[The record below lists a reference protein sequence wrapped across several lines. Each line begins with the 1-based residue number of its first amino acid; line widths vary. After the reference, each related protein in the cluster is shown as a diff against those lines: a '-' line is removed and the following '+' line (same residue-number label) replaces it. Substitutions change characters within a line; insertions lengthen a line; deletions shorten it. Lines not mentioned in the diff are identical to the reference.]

1 MLAVAAVNYL
11 CALPLNRHSL
21 SPAVRKLLLW
31 VAILGSLSFLVY
43 FKYAAFFLNT
53 LGSLLGKGRW
63 MEPLSLPI
71 GISFYTFQALTYTVD
86 VYRGKAPVQRDPAK
100 LLLYI
105 SCFPQLIAGPIVQ
118 YADIAQRLDH
128 RTVTMNGYIRGF
140 HRFAVGLSKKV
151 LLANLCGAA
160 LLEVGTAA
168 DGGMT
173 VLRAWMSILLYT
185 FQIYFDFSAYSD
197 MAIGI
202 GAMLGFKYKENF
214 DHPYLACSITEFW
227 RRWHMSLGA
236 FFRDYVYIPL
246 GGSRRGPWR
255 TALNLL
261 IVWGLTGLWHGA
273 SWNFLLWGLFYGLLL
288 IFEKMVLGDRLE
300 RIPRLIRWPVT
311 IFLVMLGFILFY
323 YEDLHLV
330 LAHLLAIFGGS
341 WDGGVL
347 GAIPLADERGLLL
360 LYKYALPLVLMA
372 LCSTPLY
379 QTLSAR
385 WKKAMPKGQMLA
397 AMDTV
402 IDEAEPEP
410 VLPSAAPSAVPQP
423 ETTPS
428 AAPEATPSAEPKPTA
443 SPTPSATPGEAA
455 FSLTRLPATPTPAAG
470 RTPLYEYTQIQDTD
484 TRAAVSIKLRGTDG
498 SETEI
503 AQYRKWHIEQ
513 GASLFNRLLS
523 LLPED
528 GHMYVVMAQ
537 RGEHVFQYTMGLD
550 KYTAYVSEVEDYL
563 EPLLDERITLF
574 RAMDILEPHIR
585 AGEYVYFMTDHHWTV
600 RGAYYVHKAM
610 VEAQG
615 LRAVPLEDY
624 VLTRQQGYYRGQNYN
639 TVAGLLP
646 KDARDYVEQAEPGIP
661 YTFYRVNDIT
671 ELTEMPLND
680 PKEGGYQAI
689 LWLNMR
695 PWKLIRTYE
704 NTGRKMLL
712 VCDSMGMAFAPFM
725 ACYYDEVHIV
735 RPHETYYSTAQAGGT
750 IPWALTTTLP
760 WRRTGTRSAPCPWAG
775 TPCWASARPG
785 WPCPRNRPF

>member
-1 MLAVAAVNYL
+1 MKKLIVFVYTG
-11 CALPLNRHSL
+11 C
-21 SPAVRKLLLW
+21 LLL
-31 VAILGSLSFLVY
+31 
-43 FKYAAFFLNT
+43 
-53 LGSLLGKGRW
+53 LLGGG
-63 MEPLSLPI
+63 M
-71 GISFYTFQALTYTVD
+71 
-86 VYRGKAPVQRDPAK
+86 
-100 LLLYI
+100 LLLYTAPREATP
-105 SCFPQLIAGPIVQ
+105 SETENRMLEAFPAFNK
-118 YADIAQRLDH
+118 D
-128 RTVTMNGYIRGF
+128 
-140 HRFAVGLSKKV
+140 
-151 LLANLCGAA
+151 
-160 LLEVGTAA
+160 
-168 DGGMT
+168 T
-173 VLRAWMSILLYT
+173 VLSGDFFAAFERYLSDRFFLRDRWIDLAKTIQERLSLL
-185 FQIYFDFSAYSD
+185 S
-197 MAIGI
+197 
-202 GAMLGFKYKENF
+202 GA
-214 DHPYLACSITEFW
+214 
-227 RRWHMSLGA
+227 
-236 FFRDYVYIPL
+236 
-246 GGSRRGPWR
+246 
-255 TALNLL
+255 
-261 IVWGLTGLWHGA
+261 
-273 SWNFLLWGLFYGLLL
+273 
-288 IFEKMVLGDRLE
+288 DR
-300 RIPRLIRWPVT
+300 V
-311 IFLVMLGFILFY
+311 
-323 YEDLHLV
+323 
-330 LAHLLAIFGGS
+330 
-341 WDGGVL
+341 
-347 GAIPLADERGLLL
+347 
-360 LYKYALPLVLMA
+360 K
-372 LCSTPLY
+372 
-379 QTLSAR
+379 
-385 WKKAMPKGQMLA
+385 LA

-455 FSLTRLPATPTPAAG
+455 FSLTRLPTTPTPAAG
-470 RTPLYEYTQIQDTD
+470 RTPLYEYTQTQDTD
-484 TRAAVSIKLRGTDG
+484 TRAAVSIKLRGIDG

-750 IPWALTTTLP
+750 IRAYIEHYGIEDIYVVQSNFFTGDLYRKTLSVSI
-760 WRRTGTRSAPCPWAG
+760 GDG
-775 TPCWASARPG
+775 K
-785 WPCPRNRPF
+785 